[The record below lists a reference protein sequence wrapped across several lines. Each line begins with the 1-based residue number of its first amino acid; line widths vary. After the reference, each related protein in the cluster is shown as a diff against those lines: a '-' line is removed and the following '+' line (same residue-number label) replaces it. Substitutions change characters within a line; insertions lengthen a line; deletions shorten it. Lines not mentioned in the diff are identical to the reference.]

1 MDASPDLPPWIA
13 AAGLAIGA
21 AAAAAPDD
29 TEKISDEPTVAWESP
44 PALGAAAAAARDDA
58 EQLSGEPAGGWEA
71 APTID
76 SGQPGET
83 AEPSLAGEWGATD
96 AAPPSDADQDAA
108 LAWLENLARK
118 QGVDEEELVTSPED
132 RGESPPDWVVESMGQ
147 YEETGAVPMESPEV
161 ESPSFETPAEWAIET
176 MDTDADLEEEQPP
189 WAIETVASLP
199 KVEQAPDWAMDT
211 MHTASDE
218 PSEGPLPDWTAGA
231 APETGEG
238 SPESL
243 PSWATETMTSDT
255 RASDLEW
262 GESTAHTE
270 EFQPE
275 SVEASE
281 QHEPAEESDWMRETM
296 IPQTDQLDE
305 TDVPVLPLAAAG
317 IAAMREEPEPTSDW
331 MVETALPDMDSIPPG
346 LEGDLPDLQVVQP
359 EGDAAPD
366 RAGEW
371 MLDTTTPGES
381 EGDSVAENRWVT
393 DNDEE
398 PSWMAAAVA
407 GAVAGMAAVDDGAS
421 EDEPQADWMVETAIP
436 DASVLE
442 ELRIDEAVVFEPS
455 PSDHDLY
462 EPGPYAEAEQV
473 LDEELATDLADA
485 DFMEMAD
492 EVPVVEAAETG
503 TAEDPYQDVLA
514 QAQQS
519 LSGGDLQEALASY
532 NKLIRSR
539 KHLDRVI
546 PDLEE
551 AVYRYPVDTNILES
565 LADAYAGSNRLQDA
579 LDAYTKAEELLR

>member
-1 MDASPDLPPWIA
+1 
-13 AAGLAIGA
+13 
-21 AAAAAPDD
+21 
-29 TEKISDEPTVAWESP
+29 
-44 PALGAAAAAARDDA
+44 
-58 EQLSGEPAGGWEA
+58 
-71 APTID
+71 
-76 SGQPGET
+76 
-83 AEPSLAGEWGATD
+83 
-96 AAPPSDADQDAA
+96 
-108 LAWLENLARK
+108 
-118 QGVDEEELVTSPED
+118 
-132 RGESPPDWVVESMGQ
+132 
-147 YEETGAVPMESPEV
+147 
-161 ESPSFETPAEWAIET
+161 
-176 MDTDADLEEEQPP
+176 
-189 WAIETVASLP
+189 
-199 KVEQAPDWAMDT
+199 
-211 MHTASDE
+211 
-218 PSEGPLPDWTAGA
+218 
-231 APETGEG
+231 
-238 SPESL
+238 
-243 PSWATETMTSDT
+243 MTSDT

-381 EGDSVAENRWVT
+381 EGDSVAEDRWVT